1 MGAWNSRESNAAV
14 KEFQERSVN
23 VLATAATEK
32 IEKKDVALFVTCWLG
47 YFFAYFGRM
56 NYSAC
61 MAAIIVAEGYSKGM
75 IGLVGTGLFI
85 TYGLGQIFSGFL
97 GDYVAPRKM
106 IMVGLIGSSLCNL
119 GMSLAPT
126 LNSMIVV
133 WCINGFMQSL
143 LWSPIVR
150 LFAQYFTSYVRGTMG
165 VYINSTVPVGTL
177 ATYGFTALILEVTGN
192 WKMVFFGSFVVVM
205 ITAVGWWLASGAI
218 LPKLTRV
225 DIEDAAPA
233 ANGKEQEVQ
242 KAPLGELVLSSGMIF
257 MCLVLMM
264 QGMLKEGITAWMPNL
279 MGEKF
284 EIGTTLAIVSTALIP
299 MFNIIGI
306 SIAATARKVIGDEIR
321 CSFLLFLA
329 GTASLVIL
337 YITSFIGLIPM
348 FIFFS
353 IATTIMMAVNTC
365 YVGVVPGYFAKKGR
379 SSSVS
384 GILNA
389 FVNLGIAT
397 SMFATG
403 AFSEAFGWDMTMI
416 FWICCGGVGIF
427 SSFIGYQIWKKYKL
441 KLEA

>member
-1 MGAWNSRESNAAV
+1 MSKAA
-14 KEFQERSVN
+14 
-23 VLATAATEK
+23 AEK
-32 IEKKDVALFVTCWLG
+32 IEKKDLALFAVCWLG

-75 IGLVGTGLFI
+75 VGLVGTGLFI

-106 IMVGLIGSSLCNL
+106 IVVGLVGSSLSNL
-119 GMSLAPT
+119 CMCLAPS
-126 LNSMIVV
+126 LHFMIVA
-133 WCINGFMQSL
+133 WCVNGFMQSL

-150 LFAQYFTSYVRGTMG
+150 LFAQYFTSQVRGTLG

-177 ATYGFTALILEVTGN
+177 ATYGFTALILEMTGN

-205 ITAVGWWLASGAI
+205 ITAVGWWISTGIL

-225 DIEDAAPA
+225 DLADASPAAP
-233 ANGKEQEVQ
+233 QQVEVQ
-242 KAPLGELVLSSGMIF
+242 KAPLGELVLSSGMVF

-284 EIGTTLAIVSTALIP
+284 EVGTTLAIVSTALIP

-306 SIAATARKVIGDEIR
+306 SIAAAARKLIGDEVR
-321 CSFLLFLA
+321 CSFFLFVA
-329 GTASLVIL
+329 GTVALVIL
-337 YITSFIGLIPM
+337 YGTSFVGLLPM
-348 FIFFS
+348 FVFFS
-353 IATTIMMAVNTC
+353 VATTIMMAVNTV

-416 FWICCGGVGIF
+416 FWCVCGGVGVF
-427 SSFIGYQIWKKYKL
+427 ASLIGYQIWKNYKV

>member
-1 MGAWNSRESNAAV
+1 MSKAA
-14 KEFQERSVN
+14 
-23 VLATAATEK
+23 AEK
-32 IEKKDVALFVTCWLG
+32 IEKKDLALFAVCWLG

-75 IGLVGTGLFI
+75 VGLVGTGLFI

-106 IMVGLIGSSLCNL
+106 IVVGLVGSSLSNL
-119 GMSLAPT
+119 FMCLAPS
-126 LNSMIVV
+126 LNFMIVA

-150 LFAQYFTSYVRGTMG
+150 LFAQYFTSQVRGTLG

-177 ATYGFTALILEVTGN
+177 ATYGFTALILEMTGN
-192 WKMVFFGSFVVVM
+192 WKLVFFGSFVVVM
-205 ITAVGWWLASGAI
+205 ITAVGWWISTGIL

-225 DIEDAAPA
+225 DLADASPA
-233 ANGKEQEVQ
+233 AAQPAEVQ
-242 KAPLGELVLSSGMIF
+242 KAPLGELVLSSGMVF

-284 EIGTTLAIVSTALIP
+284 EVGTTLAIVSTALIP

-306 SIAATARKVIGDEIR
+306 SIAAAVRKMIGDEVR
-321 CSFLLFLA
+321 CSFFLFIA
-329 GTASLVIL
+329 GTVSLVIL
-337 YITSFIGLIPM
+337 YGTSFVGLLPM
-348 FIFFS
+348 FVFFS
-353 IATTIMMAVNTC
+353 IATTIMMAVNTV

-416 FWICCGGVGIF
+416 FWCVCGGVGIF
-427 SSFIGYQIWKKYKL
+427 ASLIGYQIWKKYKV

>member
-1 MGAWNSRESNAAV
+1 MGFVTAV
-14 KEFQERSVN
+14 
-23 VLATAATEK
+23 ATEK
-32 IEKKDVALFVTCWLG
+32 IEKKDIALFAICWLS

-61 MAAIIVAEGYSKGM
+61 MAAIIAAEGFSKGM
-75 IGLVGTGLFI
+75 VGLVGTGLFI
-85 TYGLGQIFSGFL
+85 TYGSGQIFSGFL

-106 IMVGLIGSSLCNL
+106 IVTGLVGSSISNL
-119 GMSLAPT
+119 LMCLAPS
-126 LNSMIVV
+126 LNFMIVA

-150 LFAQYFTSYVRGTMG
+150 LFAQYFTTQVRGTLG

-192 WKMVFFGSFVVVM
+192 WKLVFFGSFIVVM
-205 ITAVGWWLASGAI
+205 ITAVGWWIATGAL
-218 LPKLTRV
+218 LPRLTRV
-225 DIEDAAPA
+225 DTEVSAETA
-233 ANGKEQEVQ
+233 GKAVVVQ
-242 KAPLGELVLSSGMIF
+242 KAPLGELVLSSGMVF

-264 QGMLKEGITAWMPNL
+264 QGMLKEGITAWMPSL

-284 EIGTTLAIVSTALIP
+284 EVGTTLAIVSTALIP

-306 SIAATARKVIGDEIR
+306 SIAAAARKQIGDEVR
-321 CSFLLFLA
+321 CSFFLFVA
-329 GTASLVIL
+329 GTVALVIL
-337 YITSFIGLIPM
+337 YVTSFIGLLPM
-348 FIFFS
+348 FVFFS
-353 IATTIMMAVNTC
+353 IATTIMMAVNTV

-416 FWICCGGVGIF
+416 FWCVCGGIGVF
-427 SSFIGYQIWKKYKL
+427 SSLIGYQMWKRYKVNL
-441 KLEA
+441 DA

>member
-1 MGAWNSRESNAAV
+1 MA
-14 KEFQERSVN
+14 
-23 VLATAATEK
+23 ATAEK
-32 IEKKDVALFVTCWLG
+32 IEKKDIALFATCWLG

-61 MAAIIVAEGYSKGM
+61 MAVIIATEGYSKGM
-75 IGLVGTGLFI
+75 VGLVGTGLFI
-85 TYGLGQIFSGFL
+85 TYGVGQIFSGFL

-106 IMVGLIGSSLCNL
+106 IVTGLIGSSLCNL
-119 GMSLAPT
+119 CMCLSPSLQF
-126 LNSMIVV
+126 MILA
-133 WCINGFMQSL
+133 WCVNGFMQSL

-150 LFAQYFTSYVRGTMG
+150 TFAQYFTPHVRGTLG

-177 ATYGFTALILEVTGN
+177 ATYGFTALILELTGN
-192 WKMVFFGSFVVVM
+192 WKAVFFGSFIVLM
-205 ITAVGWWLASGAI
+205 LTAVAWWTATGIL

-225 DIEDAAPA
+225 DIADNTAASGKPA
-233 ANGKEQEVQ
+233 EVQ
-242 KAPLGELVLSSGMIF
+242 KAPLGELVLSSGMVF

-264 QGMLKEGITAWMPNL
+264 QGMLKEGITAWMPSL

-284 EIGTTLAIVSTALIP
+284 AVGTTLAIVSTALIP

-306 SIAATARKVIGDEIR
+306 TIAAKARQLIGDEVR
-321 CSFLLFLA
+321 CSFVLFVG
-329 GTASLVIL
+329 GTAALIIL

-348 FIFFS
+348 FVFFS
-353 IATTIMMAVNTC
+353 IATTIMMAINTV

-403 AFSEAFGWDMTMI
+403 AFSDAFGWDMTMI
-416 FWICCGGVGIF
+416 FWCVIGGIGIF
-427 SSFIGYQIWKKYKL
+427 SSFIGYQIWKNYK
-441 KLEA
+441 KTLEA

>member
-1 MGAWNSRESNAAV
+1 MGFVTAV
-14 KEFQERSVN
+14 
-23 VLATAATEK
+23 ATEK
-32 IEKKDVALFVTCWLG
+32 IEKTDIALFAICWLS

-61 MAAIIVAEGYSKGM
+61 MAAIIAAEGFSKGM
-75 IGLVGTGLFI
+75 VGLVGTGLFI
-85 TYGLGQIFSGFL
+85 TYGSGQIFSGFL

-106 IMVGLIGSSLCNL
+106 IVTGLVGSSISNL
-119 GMSLAPT
+119 LMCLAPS
-126 LNSMIVV
+126 LNFMIVA

-150 LFAQYFTSYVRGTMG
+150 LFAQYFTTQVRGTLG

-192 WKMVFFGSFVVVM
+192 WKLVFFGSFIVVM
-205 ITAVGWWLASGAI
+205 ITAVGWWIATGAL
-218 LPKLTRV
+218 LPRLTRV
-225 DIEDAAPA
+225 DTEVSAETA
-233 ANGKEQEVQ
+233 GKAVVVQ
-242 KAPLGELVLSSGMIF
+242 KAPLGELVLSSGMVF

-264 QGMLKEGITAWMPNL
+264 QGMLKEGITAWMPSL

-284 EIGTTLAIVSTALIP
+284 EVGTTLAIVSTALIP

-306 SIAATARKVIGDEIR
+306 SIAAAARKKIGDEVR
-321 CSFLLFLA
+321 CSFFLFVA
-329 GTASLVIL
+329 GTVALVIL
-337 YITSFIGLIPM
+337 YATSFIGLLPM
-348 FIFFS
+348 FVFFS
-353 IATTIMMAVNTC
+353 IATTIMMAVNTV

-416 FWICCGGVGIF
+416 FWCVCGGIGVF
-427 SSFIGYQIWKKYKL
+427 SSLIGYQMWKRYKVNL
-441 KLEA
+441 DA

>member
-1 MGAWNSRESNAAV
+1 MAA
-14 KEFQERSVN
+14 E
-23 VLATAATEK
+23 EK
-32 IEKKDVALFVTCWLG
+32 IEKKDIALFSICWLS

-75 IGLVGTGLFI
+75 VGLVGTGLFI

-97 GDYVAPRKM
+97 GDYVSPRKM
-106 IMVGLIGSSLCNL
+106 IMVGLVGSSISNLCMCVAPNL
-119 GMSLAPT
+119 
-126 LNSMIVV
+126 NFMIIA
-133 WCINGFMQSL
+133 WCVNGFMQSL

-150 LFAQYFTSYVRGTMG
+150 MFAQYFTAQVRGTLG

-177 ATYGFTALILEVTGN
+177 ATYGFTALILEMTGN

-205 ITAVGWWLASGAI
+205 LTAAGWWISTGML

-225 DIEDAAPA
+225 DTDNTVQTADADKTA
-233 ANGKEQEVQ
+233 K
-242 KAPLGELVLSSGMIF
+242 KMPLGELVLSSGMVF

-264 QGMLKEGITAWMPNL
+264 QSMLKEGITAWMPNL
-279 MGEKF
+279 MGERF
-284 EIGTTLAIVSTALIP
+284 DIGTTLAIVSTALIP
-299 MFNIIGI
+299 MFNIVGI
-306 SIAATARKVIGDEIR
+306 SIAAVARKVIGDEVR
-321 CSFLLFLA
+321 CSFFLFIA
-329 GTASLVIL
+329 GTISLVIL
-337 YITSFIGLIPM
+337 YVTSFIGLIPM
-348 FIFFS
+348 FVFFS
-353 IATTIMMAVNTC
+353 IATTIMMAVNTV
-365 YVGVVPGYFAKKGR
+365 YVGVVPGYFAKQGR

-416 FWICCGGVGIF
+416 FWCVCGGIGIF
-427 SSFIGYQIWKKYKL
+427 SSFTGYQIWKKYKL
-441 KLEA
+441 RLEA

>member
-1 MGAWNSRESNAAV
+1 MA
-14 KEFQERSVN
+14 
-23 VLATAATEK
+23 AATEK
-32 IEKKDVALFVTCWLG
+32 IGKNDIALFGICWFG

-61 MAAIIVAEGYSKGM
+61 MASIILAEGYSKGM
-75 IGLVGTGLFI
+75 VGLVGTGLFI

-106 IMVGLIGSSLCNL
+106 I
-119 GMSLAPT
+119 
-126 LNSMIVV
+126 VV
-133 WCINGFMQSL
+133 WCVNGFMQSL

-150 LFAQYFTSYVRGTMG
+150 LFAQYFTAQVRGTLG

-177 ATYGFTALILEVTGN
+177 ATYGFTALILELTGD
-192 WKMVFFGSFVVVM
+192 WKQVFLGSFFVVM
-205 ITAVGWWLASGAI
+205 LTAVGWWIGTGML

-225 DIEDAAPA
+225 DIEVTEQTGA
-233 ANGKEQEVQ
+233 GKGKTIE
-242 KAPLGELVLSSGMIF
+242 KAPLGELVLGSGMVF

-264 QGMLKEGITAWMPNL
+264 QGMLKEGITAWMPSL

-284 EIGTTLAIVSTALIP
+284 AVGTTLAIVSTALIP

-306 SIAATARKVIGDEIR
+306 SIAAAVRKVIGDEVR
-321 CSFLLFLA
+321 CSIFLFIA
-329 GTASLVIL
+329 GTIALVVL
-337 YITSFIGLIPM
+337 YLTSFIGLIPM
-348 FIFFS
+348 FVFFS
-353 IATTIMMAVNTC
+353 VATTIMMAVNTV

-416 FWICCGGVGIF
+416 FWCVCGGIGIF
-427 SSFIGYQIWKKYKL
+427 SSFIGYQIWKNYKVGL
-441 KLEA
+441 

>member
-1 MGAWNSRESNAAV
+1 MGFVTAV
-14 KEFQERSVN
+14 
-23 VLATAATEK
+23 ATEK
-32 IEKKDVALFVTCWLG
+32 IEKKDIALFAICWLS

-61 MAAIIVAEGYSKGM
+61 MAAIIAAEGFSKGM
-75 IGLVGTGLFI
+75 VGLVGTGLFI
-85 TYGLGQIFSGFL
+85 TYGSGQIFSGFL

-106 IMVGLIGSSLCNL
+106 IVTGLVGSSISNL
-119 GMSLAPT
+119 LMCLAPS
-126 LNSMIVV
+126 LNFMIVA

-150 LFAQYFTSYVRGTMG
+150 LFAQYFTTQVRGTLG

-192 WKMVFFGSFVVVM
+192 WKLVFFGSFIVVM
-205 ITAVGWWLASGAI
+205 ITAVGWWIATGAL
-218 LPKLTRV
+218 LPRLTRV
-225 DIEDAAPA
+225 DTEVSAETA
-233 ANGKEQEVQ
+233 GKAVVVQ
-242 KAPLGELVLSSGMIF
+242 KAPLGELVLSSGMVF

-264 QGMLKEGITAWMPNL
+264 QGMLKEGITAWMPSL

-284 EIGTTLAIVSTALIP
+284 EVGTTLAIVSTALIP

-306 SIAATARKVIGDEIR
+306 SIAAAARKQIGDEVR
-321 CSFLLFLA
+321 CSFFLFVA
-329 GTASLVIL
+329 GTVALVIL
-337 YITSFIGLIPM
+337 YATSFIGLLPM
-348 FIFFS
+348 FVFFS
-353 IATTIMMAVNTC
+353 IATTIMMAVNTV

-416 FWICCGGVGIF
+416 FWCVCGGIGVF
-427 SSFIGYQIWKKYKL
+427 SSLIGYQMWKRYKVNL
-441 KLEA
+441 DA

>member
-1 MGAWNSRESNAAV
+1 MQEGVEILSNAA
-14 KEFQERSVN
+14 
-23 VLATAATEK
+23 EK
-32 IEKKDVALFVTCWLG
+32 IEKKDIALFAVCWLG

-75 IGLVGTGLFI
+75 VGLVGTGLFI

-106 IMVGLIGSSLCNL
+106 IVVGLIGSSLSNL
-119 GMSLAPT
+119 FMCLAPN
-126 LNSMIVV
+126 LNFMIVA
-133 WCINGFMQSL
+133 WCVNGFMQSL

-150 LFAQYFTSYVRGTMG
+150 LFAQYFTSQVRGTLG

-177 ATYGFTALILEVTGN
+177 ATYGFTALILEMTGN
-192 WKMVFFGSFVVVM
+192 WKLVFFGSFVVVM
-205 ITAVGWWLASGAI
+205 ITAIGWWISTGLL

-225 DIEDAAPA
+225 DLADAAPA
-233 ANGKEQEVQ
+233 AAAKPTEVQ
-242 KAPLGELVLSSGMIF
+242 KAPLGELVLSSGMVF

-279 MGEKF
+279 MGERF

-306 SIAATARKVIGDEIR
+306 SIAAAVRKMIGDEVR
-321 CSFLLFLA
+321 CSFFLFIA
-329 GTASLVIL
+329 GTMALVIL

-348 FIFFS
+348 FVFFS
-353 IATTIMMAVNTC
+353 IATTIMMAVNTV

-416 FWICCGGVGIF
+416 FWCVCGGVGIF
-427 SSFIGYQIWKKYKL
+427 ASLIGYQIWKNYKV

>member
-1 MGAWNSRESNAAV
+1 MQEGVESLSNAA
-14 KEFQERSVN
+14 
-23 VLATAATEK
+23 EK
-32 IEKKDVALFVTCWLG
+32 IEKKDIALFAVCWLG

-75 IGLVGTGLFI
+75 VGLVGTGLFI

-106 IMVGLIGSSLCNL
+106 IVVGLIGSSLSNL
-119 GMSLAPT
+119 FMCLAPN
-126 LNSMIVV
+126 LNFMIVA
-133 WCINGFMQSL
+133 WCVNGFMQSL

-150 LFAQYFTSYVRGTMG
+150 LFAQYFTSQVRGTLG

-177 ATYGFTALILEVTGN
+177 ATYGFTALILEMTGN
-192 WKMVFFGSFVVVM
+192 WKLVFFGSFVVVM
-205 ITAVGWWLASGAI
+205 ITAIGWWISTGLL

-225 DIEDAAPA
+225 DLADAAPA
-233 ANGKEQEVQ
+233 AAAKPTEVQ
-242 KAPLGELVLSSGMIF
+242 KAPLGELVLSSGMVF

-279 MGEKF
+279 MGERF

-306 SIAATARKVIGDEIR
+306 SIAAAVRKMIGDEVR
-321 CSFLLFLA
+321 CSFFLFIA
-329 GTASLVIL
+329 GTMALVIL

-348 FIFFS
+348 FVFFS
-353 IATTIMMAVNTC
+353 IATTIMMAVNTV

-416 FWICCGGVGIF
+416 FWCVCGGVGIF
-427 SSFIGYQIWKKYKL
+427 ASLIGYQIWKNYKV

>member
-1 MGAWNSRESNAAV
+1 MNKV
-14 KEFQERSVN
+14 KSIILLIGMFISFP
-23 VLATAATEK
+23 TIATEMCARNNMIVIPLDSNVGGSGNSYNQK
-32 IEKKDVALFVTCWLG
+32 EMVWSATFPYGMISGEATCL
-47 YFFAYFGRM
+47 
-56 NYSAC
+56 SA
-61 MAAIIVAEGYSKGM
+61 AEGGKPS
-75 IGLVGTGLFI
+75 
-85 TYGLGQIFSGFL
+85 
-97 GDYVAPRKM
+97 
-106 IMVGLIGSSLCNL
+106 
-119 GMSLAPT
+119 
-126 LNSMIVV
+126 
-133 WCINGFMQSL
+133 
-143 LWSPIVR
+143 
-150 LFAQYFTSYVRGTMG
+150 GTMG

-177 ATYGFTALILEVTGN
+177 ATYGFTALILEVTNN

-205 ITAVGWWLASGAI
+205 ITAVGWWLATGAI

-233 ANGKEQEVQ
+233 ANGKEKEVQ

-257 MCLVLMM
+257 MCLVLMI

-284 EIGTTLAIVSTALIP
+284 EIGTSLAIVSTALIP

-306 SIAATARKVIGDEIR
+306 SIAATARIVIGDEIR

-365 YVGVVPGYFAKKGR
+365 YVGVVPGYFAKKGL

>member
-1 MGAWNSRESNAAV
+1 MGFVTAV
-14 KEFQERSVN
+14 
-23 VLATAATEK
+23 ATEK
-32 IEKKDVALFVTCWLG
+32 IEKKDIALFAICWLS

-61 MAAIIVAEGYSKGM
+61 MAAIIAAEGFSKGM
-75 IGLVGTGLFI
+75 VGLVGTGLFI
-85 TYGLGQIFSGFL
+85 TYGSGQIFSGFL

-106 IMVGLIGSSLCNL
+106 IVTGLVGSSISNL
-119 GMSLAPT
+119 LMCLAPS
-126 LNSMIVV
+126 LNFMIVA

-150 LFAQYFTSYVRGTMG
+150 LFAQYFTTQVRGTLG

-192 WKMVFFGSFVVVM
+192 WKLVFFGSFVVVM
-205 ITAVGWWLASGAI
+205 ITAVGWWIATGAL
-218 LPKLTRV
+218 LPRLTRV
-225 DIEDAAPA
+225 DTEIPA
-233 ANGKEQEVQ
+233 ETAGKAVEVQ
-242 KAPLGELVLSSGMIF
+242 KAPLGELVLSSGMVF

-264 QGMLKEGITAWMPNL
+264 QGMLKEGITAWMPSL

-284 EIGTTLAIVSTALIP
+284 EVGTTLAIVSTALIP

-306 SIAATARKVIGDEIR
+306 SIAAAARKKIGDEVR
-321 CSFLLFLA
+321 CSFFLFVA
-329 GTASLVIL
+329 GTVALVIL
-337 YITSFIGLIPM
+337 YVTSFIGLLPM
-348 FIFFS
+348 FVFFS
-353 IATTIMMAVNTC
+353 IATTIMMAVNTV

-416 FWICCGGVGIF
+416 FWCVCGGIGVF
-427 SSFIGYQIWKKYKL
+427 SSLIGYQMWKRYKVDL
-441 KLEA
+441 DA

>member
-1 MGAWNSRESNAAV
+1 MGFVTAV
-14 KEFQERSVN
+14 
-23 VLATAATEK
+23 ATEK
-32 IEKKDVALFVTCWLG
+32 IEKKDIALFAICWLS

-61 MAAIIVAEGYSKGM
+61 MAAIIAAEGFSKGM
-75 IGLVGTGLFI
+75 VGLVGTGLFI
-85 TYGLGQIFSGFL
+85 TYGSGQIFSGFL

-106 IMVGLIGSSLCNL
+106 IVTGLVGSSISNL
-119 GMSLAPT
+119 LMCLAPS
-126 LNSMIVV
+126 LNFMIVA

-150 LFAQYFTSYVRGTMG
+150 LFAQYFTTQVRGTLG

-192 WKMVFFGSFVVVM
+192 WKLVFFGSFIVVM
-205 ITAVGWWLASGAI
+205 ITAVGWWIATGAL

-225 DIEDAAPA
+225 DTEVSAETA
-233 ANGKEQEVQ
+233 GKAVEVQ
-242 KAPLGELVLSSGMIF
+242 KAPLGELVLSSGMVF

-264 QGMLKEGITAWMPNL
+264 QGMLKEGITAWMPSL

-284 EIGTTLAIVSTALIP
+284 EVGTTLAIVSTALIP

-306 SIAATARKVIGDEIR
+306 SIAAAARKKIGDEVR
-321 CSFLLFLA
+321 CSFFLFVA
-329 GTASLVIL
+329 GTVALVIL
-337 YITSFIGLIPM
+337 YATSFIGLLPM
-348 FIFFS
+348 FVFFS
-353 IATTIMMAVNTC
+353 IATTIMMAVNTV

-416 FWICCGGVGIF
+416 FWCVCGGIGVF
-427 SSFIGYQIWKKYKL
+427 SSLIGYQMWKRYKVNL
-441 KLEA
+441 DA

>member
-1 MGAWNSRESNAAV
+1 MGFVTAV
-14 KEFQERSVN
+14 
-23 VLATAATEK
+23 ATEK
-32 IEKKDVALFVTCWLG
+32 IEKKDIALFAICWLS

-61 MAAIIVAEGYSKGM
+61 MAAIIAAEGFSKGM
-75 IGLVGTGLFI
+75 VGLVGTGLFI
-85 TYGLGQIFSGFL
+85 TYGSGQIFSGFL

-106 IMVGLIGSSLCNL
+106 IVTGLVGSSISNL
-119 GMSLAPT
+119 LMCLAPS
-126 LNSMIVV
+126 LNFMIVA

-150 LFAQYFTSYVRGTMG
+150 LFAQYFTTQVRGTLG

-192 WKMVFFGSFVVVM
+192 WKLVFFGSFIVVM
-205 ITAVGWWLASGAI
+205 ITAVGWWIATGAL
-218 LPKLTRV
+218 LPRLTRV
-225 DIEDAAPA
+225 DTEIPA
-233 ANGKEQEVQ
+233 ETAGKAVVVQ
-242 KAPLGELVLSSGMIF
+242 KAPLGELVLSSGMVF

-264 QGMLKEGITAWMPNL
+264 QGMLKEGITAWMPSL

-284 EIGTTLAIVSTALIP
+284 EVGTTLAIVSTALIP

-306 SIAATARKVIGDEIR
+306 SIAAAARKQIGDEVR
-321 CSFLLFLA
+321 CSFFLFVA
-329 GTASLVIL
+329 GTVALVIL
-337 YITSFIGLIPM
+337 YATSFIGLLPM
-348 FIFFS
+348 FVFFS
-353 IATTIMMAVNTC
+353 IATTIMMAVNTV

-416 FWICCGGVGIF
+416 FWCVCGGIGVF
-427 SSFIGYQIWKKYKL
+427 SSLIGYQMWKRYKVNL
-441 KLEA
+441 DA

>member
-1 MGAWNSRESNAAV
+1 MAA
-14 KEFQERSVN
+14 E
-23 VLATAATEK
+23 EK
-32 IEKKDVALFVTCWLG
+32 IEKKDIALFSICWLG

-75 IGLVGTGLFI
+75 VGLVGTGLFI

-97 GDYVAPRKM
+97 GDYVSPRKM
-106 IMVGLIGSSLCNL
+106 IMVGLVGSGISNLC
-119 GMSLAPT
+119 MCLAPD
-126 LNSMIVV
+126 LNGMIIA
-133 WCINGFMQSL
+133 WCVNGFMQSL

-150 LFAQYFTSYVRGTMG
+150 MFAQYFTAQVRGTLG

-177 ATYGFTALILEVTGN
+177 ATYGFTALILEMTGN

-205 ITAVGWWLASGAI
+205 LTAAGWWISTGML

-225 DIEDAAPA
+225 DTDNTAQA
-233 ANGKEQEVQ
+233 ANADTTVK
-242 KAPLGELVLSSGMIF
+242 KMPLGELVLSSGMVF

-279 MGEKF
+279 MGERF
-284 EIGTTLAIVSTALIP
+284 DIGTTLAIVSTALIP
-299 MFNIIGI
+299 MFNIVGI
-306 SIAATARKVIGDEIR
+306 SIAAVARKVIGDEVR
-321 CSFLLFLA
+321 CSFFLFIA
-329 GTASLVIL
+329 GTVSLVIL
-337 YITSFIGLIPM
+337 YVTSFIGLIPM
-348 FIFFS
+348 FVFFS
-353 IATTIMMAVNTC
+353 IATTIMMAVNTV
-365 YVGVVPGYFAKKGR
+365 YVGVVPGYFAKQGR

-416 FWICCGGVGIF
+416 FWCVCGGVGIF
-427 SSFIGYQIWKKYKL
+427 SSFTGYQIWKKYKL
-441 KLEA
+441 RLEA

>member
-1 MGAWNSRESNAAV
+1 MSKAA
-14 KEFQERSVN
+14 
-23 VLATAATEK
+23 AEK
-32 IEKKDVALFVTCWLG
+32 IEKKDLALFAVCWLG

-75 IGLVGTGLFI
+75 VGLVGTGLFI

-97 GDYVAPRKM
+97 GDYVATRKM
-106 IMVGLIGSSLCNL
+106 IVVGLVGSSLSNL
-119 GMSLAPT
+119 FMCLAPS
-126 LNSMIVV
+126 LNFMIVA

-150 LFAQYFTSYVRGTMG
+150 LFAQYFTSQVRGTLG

-177 ATYGFTALILEVTGN
+177 ATYGFTALILEMTGN
-192 WKMVFFGSFVVVM
+192 WKLVFFGSFVVVM
-205 ITAVGWWLASGAI
+205 ITAVGWWISTGIL

-225 DIEDAAPA
+225 DLADASPA
-233 ANGKEQEVQ
+233 AAQPAEVQ
-242 KAPLGELVLSSGMIF
+242 KAPLGELVLSSGMVF

-284 EIGTTLAIVSTALIP
+284 EVGTTLAIVSTALIP

-306 SIAATARKVIGDEIR
+306 SIAAAVRKMIGDEVR
-321 CSFLLFLA
+321 CSFFLFIA
-329 GTASLVIL
+329 GTVSLVIL
-337 YITSFIGLIPM
+337 YGTSFVGLLPM
-348 FIFFS
+348 FVFFS
-353 IATTIMMAVNTC
+353 IATTIMMAVNTV

-416 FWICCGGVGIF
+416 FWCVCGGVGIF
-427 SSFIGYQIWKKYKL
+427 ASLIGYQIWKKYKV

>member
-1 MGAWNSRESNAAV
+1 MTILAAV
-14 KEFQERSVN
+14 
-23 VLATAATEK
+23 ATEK
-32 IEKKDVALFVTCWLG
+32 IEKNDIALFATCWLG

-61 MAAIIVAEGYSKGM
+61 MSAIIIAEGYSKGM
-75 IGLVGTGLFI
+75 VGLVGTGLFI

-106 IMVGLIGSSLCNL
+106 IVVGLIGSSLCNL
-119 GMSLAPT
+119 GMCLAPS
-126 LNSMIVV
+126 LNFMILV

-150 LFAQYFTSYVRGTMG
+150 LFAQYLTAQVRGTLG

-177 ATYGFTALILEVTGN
+177 VTYGFTALILEITNN
-192 WKMVFFGSFVVVM
+192 WKLVFFGSFVVVM
-205 ITAVGWWLASGAI
+205 ITAVGWWIATGVI

-225 DIEDAAPA
+225 DIDNTVASAT
-233 ANGKEQEVQ
+233 KEVK
-242 KAPLGELVLSSGMIF
+242 KAPLGELVLSSGMVF

-299 MFNIIGI
+299 MFNIVGI
-306 SIAATARKVIGDEIR
+306 SIAAAARKIIGDEVR

-329 GTASLVIL
+329 GTFSLVIL
-337 YITSFIGLIPM
+337 YITSFIELIPM

-403 AFSEAFGWDMTMI
+403 AFSETFGWDLTMI

-427 SSFIGYQIWKKYKL
+427 SSCIGYQIWKKYKL
-441 KLEA
+441 KLED

>member
-1 MGAWNSRESNAAV
+1 MNEEKVHNKGVMALS
-14 KEFQERSVN
+14 
-23 VLATAATEK
+23 ATAAEK
-32 IEKKDVALFVTCWLG
+32 IEKKDIALFAICWFS

-75 IGLVGTGLFI
+75 VGLVGTGLFI

-106 IMVGLIGSSLCNL
+106 IVVGLIGSSLSNL
-119 GMSLAPT
+119 MMCLAPS
-126 LNSMIVV
+126 LNVMIFI

-150 LFAQYFTSYVRGTMG
+150 LFAQYFTSQVRGTLG

-177 ATYGFTALILEVTGN
+177 ATYGFTALILELTGN
-192 WKMVFFGSFVVVM
+192 WKMVFFGSFIVVM
-205 ITAVGWWLASGAI
+205 ITAVGWWFFTGML

-225 DIEDAAPA
+225 DVADITPVA
-233 ANGKEQEVQ
+233 KTQKQEVQ
-242 KAPLGELVLSSGMIF
+242 KAPLGELVLSSGMVF

-284 EIGTTLAIVSTALIP
+284 EVGTTLAIVSTALIP

-306 SIAATARKVIGDEIR
+306 SIAAVVRKMIGDEVR
-321 CSFLLFLA
+321 CSFFLFIA
-329 GTASLVIL
+329 GTIALAIL
-337 YITSFIGLIPM
+337 YSTSYIGLLPM
-348 FIFFS
+348 FAFFS
-353 IATTIMMAVNTC
+353 IATTIMMAVNTV

-416 FWICCGGVGIF
+416 FWCVCGGVGIF
-427 SSFIGYQIWKKYKL
+427 ASFTGYQLWKNYKIR
-441 KLEA
+441 LES

>member
-1 MGAWNSRESNAAV
+1 MSNVA
-14 KEFQERSVN
+14 
-23 VLATAATEK
+23 EK
-32 IEKKDVALFVTCWLG
+32 IEKKDIALFAVCWLG

-61 MAAIIVAEGYSKGM
+61 MAAIIVAEGYAKGM
-75 IGLVGTGLFI
+75 VGLVGTGLFI

-106 IMVGLIGSSLCNL
+106 IVVGLIGSSLSNL
-119 GMSLAPT
+119 FMCLSPN
-126 LNSMIVV
+126 LNSMIVA
-133 WCINGFMQSL
+133 WCVNGFMQSL

-150 LFAQYFTSYVRGTMG
+150 LFAQYFTSQVRGTLG
-165 VYINSTVPVGTL
+165 VYINSTVPIGTL
-177 ATYGFTALILEVTGN
+177 ATYGFTALILEMTGN
-192 WKMVFFGSFVVVM
+192 WKLVFFGSFVIVM
-205 ITAVGWWLASGAI
+205 ITAIGWWIATGML

-225 DIEDAAPA
+225 DLADTVPA
-233 ANGKEQEVQ
+233 AAEKQTEVQ
-242 KAPLGELVLSSGMIF
+242 KASLGELVLSSGMVF

-279 MGEKF
+279 MGERF

-299 MFNIIGI
+299 MFNIVGI
-306 SIAATARKVIGDEIR
+306 SIAAAVRRILGDEVR
-321 CSFLLFLA
+321 CSFFLFIA
-329 GTASLVIL
+329 GTMALVVL

-348 FIFFS
+348 FVFFS
-353 IATTIMMAVNTC
+353 IATTIMMAVNTV

-416 FWICCGGVGIF
+416 FWCVCGGIGIF
-427 SSFIGYQIWKKYKL
+427 ASLIGYQIWKNYKV

>member
-1 MGAWNSRESNAAV
+1 MGFVTAV
-14 KEFQERSVN
+14 
-23 VLATAATEK
+23 ATEK
-32 IEKKDVALFVTCWLG
+32 IEKKDIALFAICWLS

-61 MAAIIVAEGYSKGM
+61 MAAIIAAEGFSKGM
-75 IGLVGTGLFI
+75 VGLVGTGLFI
-85 TYGLGQIFSGFL
+85 TYGSGQIFSGFL

-106 IMVGLIGSSLCNL
+106 IVTGLVGSSISNL
-119 GMSLAPT
+119 LMCLAPS
-126 LNSMIVV
+126 LNFMIVA

-150 LFAQYFTSYVRGTMG
+150 LFAQYFTTQVRGTLG

-192 WKMVFFGSFVVVM
+192 WKLVFFGSFIVVM
-205 ITAVGWWLASGAI
+205 ITAVGWWIATGAL

-225 DIEDAAPA
+225 DTEASAETA
-233 ANGKEQEVQ
+233 GKAVEVQ
-242 KAPLGELVLSSGMIF
+242 KAPLGELVLSSGMVF

-264 QGMLKEGITAWMPNL
+264 QGMLKEGITAWMPSL

-284 EIGTTLAIVSTALIP
+284 EVGTTLAIVSTALIP

-306 SIAATARKVIGDEIR
+306 SIAAAARKKIGDEVR
-321 CSFLLFLA
+321 CSFFLFVA
-329 GTASLVIL
+329 GTVALVIL
-337 YITSFIGLIPM
+337 YATSFIGLLPM
-348 FIFFS
+348 FVFFS
-353 IATTIMMAVNTC
+353 IATTIMMAVNTV

-416 FWICCGGVGIF
+416 FWCVCGGIGVF
-427 SSFIGYQIWKKYKL
+427 SSLIGYQMWKRYKVNL
-441 KLEA
+441 DA

>member
-1 MGAWNSRESNAAV
+1 MGKNSRV
-14 KEFQERSVN
+14 K
-23 VLATAATEK
+23 
-32 IEKKDVALFVTCWLG
+32 IDKKDIALFAICWLG

-61 MAAIIVAEGYSKGM
+61 MVAIIDAEGYAKGM
-75 IGLVGTGLFI
+75 VGLVGTGLFI

-106 IMVGLIGSSLCNL
+106 IGVGLLGSSISNL
-119 GMSLAPT
+119 LMCLTPN
-126 LNSMIVV
+126 LNMMIVI

-150 LFAQYFTSYVRGTMG
+150 MFAQYFTTEVRGTLG

-177 ATYGFTALILEVTGN
+177 ATYGFTALILELTGN
-192 WKMVFFGSFVVVM
+192 WRMVFMGSFIVIL
-205 ITAVGWWLASGAI
+205 ITAVAWWISTGIL

-225 DIEDAAPA
+225 DVMPA
-233 ANGKEQEVQ
+233 NEQEQKSVE
-242 KAPLGELVLSSGMIF
+242 KAPLGEMVLTSGMIF

-279 MGEKF
+279 MGERF
-284 EIGTTLAIVSTALIP
+284 EIGTTMAIVSTSLIP

-306 SIAATARKVIGDEIR
+306 TIAAKARVLIGDEVK
-321 CSFLLFLA
+321 CSFVLFIA
-329 GTASLVIL
+329 GTVSLVAL
-337 YITSFIGLIPM
+337 FITSFIGLIPM
-348 FIFFS
+348 FVLFS
-353 IATTIMMAVNTC
+353 IATTIMMAINTV
-365 YVGVVPGYFAKKGR
+365 YVGVIPGYFAKKGR

-389 FVNLGIAT
+389 FVNLGIAV

-403 AFSEAFGWDMTMI
+403 AFSDLFGWNMTMI
-416 FWICCGGVGIF
+416 FWCACGGVGIF
-427 SSFIGYQIWKKYKL
+427 SSFIGYQIWKKYKEKQL
-441 KLEA
+441 VA

>member
-1 MGAWNSRESNAAV
+1 LTAV
-14 KEFQERSVN
+14 AN
-23 VLATAATEK
+23 EK
-32 IEKKDVALFVTCWLG
+32 IEKKDIALFAICWLS
-47 YFFAYFGRM
+47 YFLAYFGRM

-61 MAAIIVAEGYSKGM
+61 MNVIIASEGYSKAM
-75 IGLVGTGLFI
+75 VGLVGTGLFI

-106 IMVGLIGSSLCNL
+106 IMAGLVGSSLSNL
-119 GMSLAPT
+119 FMCLAPS
-126 LNSMIVV
+126 LNLMIVA

-150 LFAQYFTSYVRGTMG
+150 LFAQYFTTQVRGTLG

-177 ATYGFTALILEVTGN
+177 ATYGFTALILELTGN

-205 ITAVGWWLASGAI
+205 ATALIWWIYTGAL

-225 DIEDAAPA
+225 DIVADQTAGQQA
-233 ANGKEQEVQ
+233 EV
-242 KAPLGELVLSSGMIF
+242 KKGPLGELVLSSGMVF

-264 QGMLKEGITAWMPNL
+264 QGMLKEGITAWMPTL
-279 MGEKF
+279 MSERF
-284 EIGTTLAIVSTALIP
+284 EVGTTLAIISTALIP

-306 SIAATARKVIGDEIR
+306 SIAAAARKKIGDEVR
-321 CSFLLFLA
+321 CSFFLFGA
-329 GTASLVIL
+329 GTIALIVL
-337 YITSFIGLIPM
+337 YLTSFVGLLPM
-348 FIFFS
+348 FVVFS
-353 IATTIMMAVNTC
+353 IATTIMMAVNTV

-403 AFSEAFGWDMTMI
+403 AFSGAFGWDVTMI
-416 FWICCGGVGIF
+416 FWCVCGGVGVF
-427 SSFIGYQIWKKYKL
+427 ASFTGYQIWKNYKQ
-441 KLEA
+441 KLEAE

>member
-1 MGAWNSRESNAAV
+1 MQEGVESLSNAA
-14 KEFQERSVN
+14 
-23 VLATAATEK
+23 EK
-32 IEKKDVALFVTCWLG
+32 IEKKDIALFAVCWLG

-75 IGLVGTGLFI
+75 VGLVGTGLFI

-106 IMVGLIGSSLCNL
+106 IVVGLIGSSLSNL
-119 GMSLAPT
+119 FMCLAPS
-126 LNSMIVV
+126 LNFMIVA
-133 WCINGFMQSL
+133 WCVNGFMQSL

-150 LFAQYFTSYVRGTMG
+150 LFAQYFTSQVRGTLG

-177 ATYGFTALILEVTGN
+177 ATYGFTALILEMTGN
-192 WKMVFFGSFVVVM
+192 WKLVFFGSFVVVM
-205 ITAVGWWLASGAI
+205 ITAIGWWISTGLL

-225 DIEDAAPA
+225 DLADTAPEAAAKPT
-233 ANGKEQEVQ
+233 EVQ
-242 KAPLGELVLSSGMIF
+242 KAPLGELVLSSGMVF

-279 MGEKF
+279 MGERF

-306 SIAATARKVIGDEIR
+306 SIAAAVRKMIGDEVR
-321 CSFLLFLA
+321 CSFFLFIA
-329 GTASLVIL
+329 GTMALVIL

-348 FIFFS
+348 FVFFS
-353 IATTIMMAVNTC
+353 IATTIMMAVNTV

-416 FWICCGGVGIF
+416 FWCVCGGVGIF
-427 SSFIGYQIWKKYKL
+427 ASLIGYQIWKNYKV

>member
-1 MGAWNSRESNAAV
+1 MGFVTAV
-14 KEFQERSVN
+14 
-23 VLATAATEK
+23 ATEK
-32 IEKKDVALFVTCWLG
+32 IEKKDIALFAICWLS

-61 MAAIIVAEGYSKGM
+61 MAAIIAAEGFSKGM
-75 IGLVGTGLFI
+75 VGLVGTGLFI
-85 TYGLGQIFSGFL
+85 TYGSGQIFSGFL
-97 GDYVAPRKM
+97 CDYVAPRKM
-106 IMVGLIGSSLCNL
+106 IVTGLVGSSISNL
-119 GMSLAPT
+119 LMCLAPS
-126 LNSMIVV
+126 LNFMIVA

-150 LFAQYFTSYVRGTMG
+150 LFAQYFTTQVRGTLG

-192 WKMVFFGSFVVVM
+192 WKLVFFGSFIVVM
-205 ITAVGWWLASGAI
+205 ITAVGWWIATGAL
-218 LPKLTRV
+218 LPRLTRV
-225 DIEDAAPA
+225 DTEVSAETA
-233 ANGKEQEVQ
+233 GKAVVVQ
-242 KAPLGELVLSSGMIF
+242 KAPLGELVLSSGMVF

-264 QGMLKEGITAWMPNL
+264 QGMLKEGITAWMPSL

-284 EIGTTLAIVSTALIP
+284 EVGTTLAIVSTALIP

-306 SIAATARKVIGDEIR
+306 SIAAAARKKIGDEVR
-321 CSFLLFLA
+321 CSFFLFVA
-329 GTASLVIL
+329 GTVALVIL
-337 YITSFIGLIPM
+337 YATSFIGLLPM
-348 FIFFS
+348 FVFFS
-353 IATTIMMAVNTC
+353 IATTIMMAVNTV

-416 FWICCGGVGIF
+416 FWCVCGGIGVF
-427 SSFIGYQIWKKYKL
+427 SSLIGYQMWKRYKVDL
-441 KLEA
+441 DT

>member
-1 MGAWNSRESNAAV
+1 MGFVTAV
-14 KEFQERSVN
+14 
-23 VLATAATEK
+23 ATEK
-32 IEKKDVALFVTCWLG
+32 IEKKDIALFAICWLS

-61 MAAIIVAEGYSKGM
+61 MAAIIAAEGFSKGM
-75 IGLVGTGLFI
+75 VGLVGTGLFI
-85 TYGLGQIFSGFL
+85 TYGSGQIFSGFL

-106 IMVGLIGSSLCNL
+106 IVTGLVGSSISNL
-119 GMSLAPT
+119 LMCLAPS
-126 LNSMIVV
+126 LNFMIVA

-150 LFAQYFTSYVRGTMG
+150 LFAQYFTTQVRGTLG

-192 WKMVFFGSFVVVM
+192 WKLVFFGSFIVVM
-205 ITAVGWWLASGAI
+205 ITAVGWWIATGAL
-218 LPKLTRV
+218 LPRLTRV
-225 DIEDAAPA
+225 DTEVSAETA
-233 ANGKEQEVQ
+233 GKAVEVQ
-242 KAPLGELVLSSGMIF
+242 KAPLGELVLSSGMVF

-264 QGMLKEGITAWMPNL
+264 QGMLKEGITAWMPSL

-284 EIGTTLAIVSTALIP
+284 EVGTTLAIVSTALIP

-306 SIAATARKVIGDEIR
+306 SIAAAARKQIGDEVR
-321 CSFLLFLA
+321 CSFFLFVA
-329 GTASLVIL
+329 GTVALVIL
-337 YITSFIGLIPM
+337 YATSFIGLLPM
-348 FIFFS
+348 FVFFS
-353 IATTIMMAVNTC
+353 IATTIMMAVNTV

-403 AFSEAFGWDMTMI
+403 ALSEAFGWDMTMI
-416 FWICCGGVGIF
+416 FWCVCGGIGVF
-427 SSFIGYQIWKKYKL
+427 SSLIGYQMWKRYKVDL
-441 KLEA
+441 DA